1 MDAKQIVQFKE
12 SLSNMSMD
20 ELKIKR
26 TELRD
31 KIAKMIMDCDI
42 TMQIAIIEAKIKE
55 KGEEDGEAN

>member
-12 SLSNMSMD
+12 SLSKMSID

-31 KIAKMIMDCDI
+31 KIAKMIMDCDV
-42 TMQIAIIEAKIKE
+42 TMQIAIVEAKIKE
-55 KGEEDGEAN
+55 KDEEDGKTN